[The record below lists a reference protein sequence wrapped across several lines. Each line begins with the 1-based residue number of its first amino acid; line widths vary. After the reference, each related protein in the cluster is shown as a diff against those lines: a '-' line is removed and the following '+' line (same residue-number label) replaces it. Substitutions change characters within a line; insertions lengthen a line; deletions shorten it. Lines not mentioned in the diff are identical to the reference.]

1 MGVLTDLFEEVTLTD
16 IQQAIIDATCLA
28 ILADGKITRDEEQ
41 YAVASIAAL
50 LECEATQAAT
60 LAQQSF
66 ARIEGD
72 HDGVLAQLADRAQG
86 SQEVEAVFMAAAY
99 VAFQGGGLYLD
110 EEAFLIKL
118 AGVLN
123 LAEDETDYLI
133 DVAHERLSGDVD

>member
-28 ILADGKITRDEEQ
+28 ILADGKITADEEQ
-41 YAVASIAAL
+41 HAIASIAAL

-72 HDGVLAQLADRAQG
+72 AEGVLATLADRAQG

-99 VAFQGGGLYLD
+99 IAFQGGGLFLD
-110 EEAFLIKL
+110 EEAFLIRL

-123 LAEDETDYLI
+123 LSEDETDYLL
-133 DVAHERLSGDVD
+133 DVAQDRLSGALD